1 MKKEVAAR
9 IRAVFN
15 AADLATAQSLL
26 REAVKEYSTTA
37 PKLSVWMEE
46 AIPEGLT
53 VFTRPECQ
61 RRFLRTSNGIVC
73 ACANKSG

>member
-15 AADLATAQSLL
+15 AANLRTAQSLL
-26 REAVKEYSTTA
+26 QEAVKEYRVTA
-37 PKLSVWMEE
+37 PKLSVWLEE

-53 VFTRPECQ
+53 VFTLPECQ

-73 ACANKSG
+73 ACANRSG